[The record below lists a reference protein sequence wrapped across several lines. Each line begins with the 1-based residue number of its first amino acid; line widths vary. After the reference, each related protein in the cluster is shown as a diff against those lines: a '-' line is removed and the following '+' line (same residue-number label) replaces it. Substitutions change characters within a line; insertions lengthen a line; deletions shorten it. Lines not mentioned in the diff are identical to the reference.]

1 MNVKPE
7 TLAKRAA
14 FQYRRRDILA
24 YASLRLYLKNQCALR
39 DRWAKEI
46 ARELVLNQSQPSYNH
61 VLQFK
66 QFDENRRPEFRDLY
80 MPGPNEIFAETA
92 LLAECANSPAVF
104 QPPAGVF
111 SYRLSN
117 GSESQGVF
125 KNYFPEFRSRHRCI
139 ARACRQQSDAVVLY
153 TDIRKFYPSVS
164 IDLASEAWSAA
175 CKESN
180 LSNEYLRL
188 GMKLLE
194 NYEHTT
200 ISNGSSLP
208 IGPMFSHLIGN
219 LVLRKIDS
227 QMASS
232 APGQYFRYVDDFVF
246 VAPHDKTNEL
256 EESLEGMLNEIGLEL
271 HSHKRM
277 KVTAAKWLEF
287 ERNFEDDKSKVS
299 WKTFIGKL
307 KQLMLVRPDSRKEME
322 DKFRDVGIRIR
333 PIDYSEVVQDSD
345 YLGRINTLLNLSWF
359 RLRMKSLNPAQI
371 IFEGLQLRSRYMREL
386 GETLS
391 RFHSCDSFGKRMCI
405 PRLRFLLSRLGY
417 LAAIESLHTI
427 ADAINDIQEVAIFAA
442 SFRAIAEHDVSE
454 LVKLGPKAVQS
465 VVQPLKMNSS
475 PVRCSIQ
482 SFSEEVSQA
491 YAILK
496 LNGVPLDG
504 SNELLK
510 NPMIAFCRGG
520 DEVANLYESSD
531 MYFRELACLHGVDEP
546 DVLSWSLETAF
557 DGDEEM
563 VFDMMDYMYLSY

>member
-24 YASLRLYLKNQCALR
+24 YASLRLYLKNECALR
-39 DRWAKEI
+39 NRWAKEI
-46 ARELVLNQSQPSYNH
+46 ACEQMLNQSQPSYNH

-80 MPGPNEIFAETA
+80 MPGPNEIIAETA

-111 SYRLSN
+111 SYRLSS

-139 ARACRQQSDAVVLY
+139 ARACRQQPDAVVLY
-153 TDIRKFYPSVS
+153 TDIKKFYPSVS
-164 IDLASEAWSAA
+164 IDVASEAWSAA

-180 LSNEYLRL
+180 LSNEILKL

-194 NYEHTT
+194 NYSHTT
-200 ISNGSSLP
+200 ISNGSSLL

-227 QMASS
+227 KMASS

-271 HSHKRM
+271 HNQKRM

-333 PIDYSEVVQDSD
+333 PIDYSEVVRDSD
-345 YLGRINTLLNLSWF
+345 YLGRINTLLKHSWF
-359 RLRMKSLNPAQI
+359 RLRMKSLNPDQI
-371 IFEGLQLRSRYMREL
+371 IFEGLQLRNRYVREL
-386 GETLS
+386 DETLS

-417 LAAIESLHTI
+417 LAPIESLHTI
-427 ADAINDIQEVAIFAA
+427 ADAINDVQEVAIFAA

-454 LVKLGPKAVQS
+454 LMKLGPKAVQS

-475 PVRCSIQ
+475 PVRCSI
-482 SFSEEVSQA
+482 SNFSEEVSQA

-510 NPMIAFCRGG
+510 IPMITFCQGG
-520 DEVANLYESSD
+520 NEVADLFESSD
-531 MYFRELACLHGVDEP
+531 LYFRELACLHGVDEP

-557 DGDEEM
+557 DEDEEM

>member
-1 MNVKPE
+1 MSMKPE
-7 TLAKRAA
+7 TFAKRAA

-24 YASLRLYLKNQCALR
+24 YASLRLYLRNQCALR
-39 DRWAKEI
+39 DRWAEDI

-66 QFDENRRPEFRDLY
+66 QFDESRRPEFRDLY
-80 MPGPNEIFAETA
+80 LPGPNEIFAETA

-111 SYRLSN
+111 SYKLSN

-125 KNYFPEFRSRHRCI
+125 KYYFPEFRSRHRCI

-164 IDLASEAWSAA
+164 IDLAREAWSTA

-180 LSNEYLRL
+180 ISYEYLRL

-194 NYEHTT
+194 NYGHTT
-200 ISNGSSLP
+200 ISNGSSLL

-227 QMASS
+227 KMASS
-232 APGQYFRYVDDFVF
+232 APGQYFRYVDDFVL
-246 VAPHDKTNEL
+246 VATHERANEL

-271 HSHKRM
+271 HGHKRM

-299 WKTFIGKL
+299 WKSFIGKL
-307 KQLMLVRPDSRKEME
+307 KRLMLVRPDSRKEME
-322 DKFRDVGIRIR
+322 DKFRDVEIRIR

-345 YLGRINTLLNLSWF
+345 YLGRINTLLKHSWF
-359 RLRMKSLNPAQI
+359 RLGMNSLNPDQI
-371 IFEGLQLRSRYMREL
+371 IVEGLQLRNRYMREL
-386 GETLS
+386 DETLT
-391 RFHSCDSFGKRMCI
+391 RFHNSDSFGKRMFI

-417 LAAIESLHTI
+417 LAAIDSLHTI
-427 ADAINDIQEVAIFAA
+427 ANAINDVQEVAIFAA

-454 LVKLGPKAVQS
+454 LLKLGPKAVQS
-465 VVQPLKMNSS
+465 VVQPLKMNSR
-475 PVRCSIQ
+475 PVRCSIPN
-482 SFSEEVSQA
+482 FSEEVSQA
-491 YAILK
+491 YAILQ

-504 SNELLK
+504 SNELPEI
-510 NPMIAFCRGG
+510 PMITFCRGG
-520 DEVANLYESSD
+520 DEVADLFESSD

-546 DVLSWSLETAF
+546 DVLRWSLETAF
-557 DGDEEM
+557 DEDEEM